1 MRPFFREQPITSR
14 SHNLS
19 WFWIGT
25 WLLHL
30 PEGGNHTFG
39 LIALTMCAA
48 SPAALSPEDI
58 VGTWNML
65 STARQLEG
73 SDKVINNLGEHPK
86 GIMIITPTSTGSE

>member
-1 MRPFFREQPITSR
+1 METFMQRIITS
-14 SHNLS
+14 
-19 WFWIGT
+19 
-25 WLLHL
+25 
-30 PEGGNHTFG
+30 FG

-48 SPAALSPEDI
+48 SPAWALSPEDI
-58 VGTWNML
+58 VGTWKML